1 MASRRLI
8 VRTKC
13 PICGGQV
20 PAVPDAVLKQNP
32 GTDDA
37 EMVVTKTGYKQYIH
51 SSCWYNMI
59 AEQKKKRNVEAEHNE
74 AS

>member
-1 MASRRLI
+1 MTRRLI
-8 VRTKC
+8 VRTRC
-13 PICGGQV
+13 PICGNHV
-20 PAVPDAVLKQNP
+20 EPVPDGVLKQNP
-32 GTDDA
+32 GMNDA

-59 AEQKKKRNVEAEHNE
+59 EEQKKKRYETSEYHNS